1 MAADDNSES
10 GGHTTKAGRNI
21 KFTFDENCALVDKV
35 VQYYDHIYG
44 HLAPK
49 TSQARKRA
57 LWLRIC
63 EAVNAVG
70 AHPRTI
76 DNCKKRV
83 SDIKRLLKKKLA
95 EEKKY
100 ARGTGGGAPH
110 EIHYLEYEEDF
121 KKVMGPDIVDG
132 IDGHIDTDD
141 SAVSSRSVVTGNH
154 ENPTQ
159 MLNSTQG
166 TCSSATTGGPSD
178 IDDTDLSNQHDASE
192 DNILYSSDF
201 PDVPNDDAGSTVTLV
216 LEPVLQSEGDHMD
229 NPGRTYPNTSEN
241 NDRGEISDLLFLS
254 KVVENFSTNTNAVR
268 KLELRKIK
276 KMNKVEAH
284 LKMLNQHVLEIR
296 NQQRADSQRT
306 KQYRSRKLFL
316 MQENNKI
323 LHKILQEPKQVN
335 HCNPTT
341 EAVSAAALSSQKY
354 NTRNGRNKTDS
365 NAAKITSEKVFTKKR
380 KK

>member
-201 PDVPNDDAGSTVTLV
+201 PGKSTEAMEN
-216 LEPVLQSEGDHMD
+216 EPG
-229 NPGRTYPNTSEN
+229 TSQKTASSQ
-241 NDRGEISDLLFLS
+241 GET
-254 KVVENFSTNTNAVR
+254 STNEAEKSQTSDTIDSTTSTNAMPSS
-268 KLELRKIK
+268 K
-276 KMNKVEAH
+276 KRNKKKKHTCDCDIHLTEVKEIIQKVDNKVDFLLQKMEPL
-284 LKMLNQHVLEIR
+284 LKVSFVI
-296 NQQRADSQRT
+296 QQDAEQQSQ
-306 KQYRSRKLFL
+306 
-316 MQENNKI
+316 
-323 LHKILQEPKQVN
+323 V
-335 HCNPTT
+335 
-341 EAVSAAALSSQKY
+341 
-354 NTRNGRNKTDS
+354 
-365 NAAKITSEKVFTKKR
+365 
-380 KK
+380 

>member
-1 MAADDNSES
+1 MFCYKAWLKFYVSSQTHISHCEGIVMAADDNSES

-49 TSQARKRA
+49 TSQACK
-57 LWLRIC
+57 RIC

-132 IDGHIDTDD
+132 IDGHIDTG
-141 SAVSSRSVVTGNH
+141 VSLRSVVTGNH

-166 TCSSATTGGPSD
+166 TSSSATTGGPSD

-201 PDVPNDDAGSTVTLV
+201 PGKSTET
-216 LEPVLQSEGDHMD
+216 M
-229 NPGRTYPNTSEN
+229 EN
-241 NDRGEISDLLFLS
+241 
-254 KVVENFSTNTNAVR
+254 
-268 KLELRKIK
+268 
-276 KMNKVEAH
+276 
-284 LKMLNQHVLEIR
+284 
-296 NQQRADSQRT
+296 
-306 KQYRSRKLFL
+306 
-316 MQENNKI
+316 
-323 LHKILQEPKQVN
+323 
-335 HCNPTT
+335 
-341 EAVSAAALSSQKY
+341 
-354 NTRNGRNKTDS
+354 
-365 NAAKITSEKVFTKKR
+365 
-380 KK
+380 